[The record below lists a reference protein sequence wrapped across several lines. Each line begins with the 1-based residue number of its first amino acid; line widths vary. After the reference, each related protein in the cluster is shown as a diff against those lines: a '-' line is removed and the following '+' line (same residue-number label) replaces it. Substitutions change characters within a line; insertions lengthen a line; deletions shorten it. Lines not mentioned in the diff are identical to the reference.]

1 MTSQM
6 KEPEKML
13 LLVTPMAKQGSD
25 NFFKFHYV
33 IQILFGFCN
42 ILSEEE
48 VVDGSQSALE

>member
-6 KEPEKML
+6 KELEKML

-25 NFFKFHYV
+25 NFFKSRYV
-33 IQILFGFCN
+33 INILFGFCN

-48 VVDGSQSALE
+48 VVDGS